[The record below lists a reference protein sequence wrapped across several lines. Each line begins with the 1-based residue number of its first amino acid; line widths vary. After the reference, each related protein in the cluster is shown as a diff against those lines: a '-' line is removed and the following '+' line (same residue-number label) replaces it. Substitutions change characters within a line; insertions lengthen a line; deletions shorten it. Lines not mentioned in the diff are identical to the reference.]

1 MPRKVL
7 TTAQAVQ
14 YLHDSGYT
22 WADIA
27 YRTGVSRATPLRIA
41 RGQTPKADLRDRLLE
56 LYAVRRKECD
66 SLNRRLAALERAKK
80 EPV

>member
-1 MPRKVL
+1 MPKKLL
-7 TTAQAVQ
+7 TAAQAVQ
-14 YLHDSGYT
+14 YLHDSGYS

-41 RGQTPKADLRDRLLE
+41 RGQTPKVELRDRLFE

-66 SLNRRLAALERAKK
+66 ALRRRIATVEK
-80 EPV
+80 EAEND